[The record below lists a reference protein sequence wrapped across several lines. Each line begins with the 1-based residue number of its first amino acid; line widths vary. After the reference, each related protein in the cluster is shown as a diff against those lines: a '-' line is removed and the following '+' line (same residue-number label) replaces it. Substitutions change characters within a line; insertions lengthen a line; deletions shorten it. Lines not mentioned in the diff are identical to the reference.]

1 MPLPSRQAIST
12 ARQRFFENGAS
23 PRGLVGETILAS
35 WRRCRA
41 IGLAPD
47 QRVHA
52 EPPGQLSLRE
62 LRERNEALLHLCRPE
77 LDLLYADARTSDSI
91 VILASPDSTILEAN
105 GSTGFLDKAARVA
118 LRPGVSWREDLIGT
132 NAIGTALHEGRAVE
146 VRGGEHYFGDHRV
159 LSCSASPILDG
170 CGHPIGLLDISSAS
184 SVHHAHALGIVQL
197 AVEQIERR
205 LLEREAAG
213 RDVIR
218 LHHDAALLDTSREG
232 ILVFEDE
239 RLIAANRHA
248 LQMLGLDWSELGRRR
263 YHDLFESARPPSHLV
278 VPLRS
283 RGGEAFHARRQSA
296 AHARAHART
305 SASIALPT
313 HRAPTT
319 QGSTAFFNGAED
331 EQLTRGARLLN
342 ADIPVLLQGETGT
355 GKEVWARE
363 LHRRSRR
370 AGRAFVAINCAAL
383 PESLIEAELFG
394 YQSGAFTGARR
405 NGAPG
410 LLREADGGVLFLDEI
425 GDMPLALQGRL
436 LRVLQE
442 REVHPLGSSR
452 PVKVDFAIIT
462 ATLRPLEADVAA
474 GRFRADLYYRIAA
487 FCLALPPL
495 RERDDRGGLVGWIWQ
510 QLGAESRGISLAP
523 QALELLMDYAW
534 PGNIRQLAST
544 LKALVTLAERNTL
557 VMPDDLPEFLRRP
570 CHAAFAS
577 HPARPQEVP
586 CLQAIARDAMQAAL
600 DACQGNVSEAARR
613 LGVSRSTL
621 YRRLERKEDKPVQAR
636 RRDVRTPLT

>member
-1 MPLPSRQAIST
+1 MSLPSRQAISA
-12 ARQRFFENGAS
+12 ARQRFFETGAS

-41 IGLAPD
+41 IGLAPE

-52 EPPGQLSLRE
+52 EPPGQPSLRE
-62 LRERNEALLHLCRPE
+62 LRERNEALLRLCRPE

-91 VILASPDSTILEAN
+91 VILATPDSTILEAN

-146 VRGGEHYFGDHRV
+146 VHGGEHYFGDHRV

-170 CGHPIGLLDISSAS
+170 RGRPIGLLDISSAS

-197 AVEQIERR
+197 AIEQIERR

-239 RLIAANRHA
+239 RLVAANRQA
-248 LQMLGLDWSELGRRR
+248 IQMLGLDWSELGRRR

-278 VPLRS
+278 IPLRG
-283 RGGEAFHARRQSA
+283 RDGEAFHARRQSGE
-296 AHARAHART
+296 HARIGS
-305 SASIALPT
+305 SAALPS
-313 HRAPTT
+313 HQPATT
-319 QGSTAFFNGAED
+319 PGSMVFFSGAQD
-331 EQLTRGARLLN
+331 AQLIRGTRLLD

-383 PESLIEAELFG
+383 PEGLIEAELFG

-425 GDMPLALQGRL
+425 GDMPLTLQSRL

-452 PVKVDFAIIT
+452 PVKVDFAIIA

-474 GRFRADLYYRIAA
+474 GRFRADLYYRIAQS
-487 FCLALPPL
+487 CIALPPL
-495 RERDDRGGLVGWIWQ
+495 RERDDCRALIVWLWQ
-510 QLGAESRGISLAP
+510 HLGADTQGITLAP
-523 QALELLMDYAW
+523 ETLEQLSDYAW
-534 PGNIRQLAST
+534 PGNIRQLSGT
-544 LKALVTLAERNTL
+544 LKTLVTLAERNKAVL
-557 VMPDDLPEFLRRP
+557 PGDLPDFLRQP
-570 CHAAFAS
+570 SHASFADHCS
-577 HPARPQEVP
+577 RPQEVP
-586 CLQAIARDAMQAAL
+586 RLHAVARDTMQAAL

-613 LGVSRSTL
+613 LGISRSTL
-621 YRRLERKEDKPVQAR
+621 YRRLERKDDRPVQALR
-636 RRDVRTPLT
+636 RRAPPAPA